1 MIIIY
6 IIIKLVEV
14 MITFIICEV
23 MLLGREGFE
32 QLLGFHAAPM
42 LLGLKTASLLS
53 FQKSRFEDFEG
64 LLASYMQCF
73 NCKGI
78 SVFRLS
84 EGEEYVLLLFY
95 RRGALLKDLAQP
107 AAKKILKKLG
117 YLDEDT
123 LMGKLE
129 YLKMRM
135 QLKKSFPHEVG
146 LFLGYPPEDVAGFI
160 RHKGQDFAYSGYW
173 KVYANER
180 ETRALF
186 GLYADC
192 THDFCLR
199 LEAGERLPDLV
210 KAV

>member
-1 MIIIY
+1 
-6 IIIKLVEV
+6 
-14 MITFIICEV
+14 
-23 MLLGREGFE
+23 LGREGFE

-42 LLGLKTASLLS
+42 LMGLKTASLLS
-53 FQKSRFEDFEG
+53 FQKSRFDDFEA
-64 LLASYMQCF
+64 LLAGYQQCF
-73 NCKGI
+73 TCKGI

-95 RRGALLKDLAQP
+95 REGALRQDLAQP
-107 AAKKILKKLG
+107 AAKKILGRLG
-117 YLDEDT
+117 YRDDDT

-135 QLKKSFPHEVG
+135 QLRKSFPHEVG

-160 RHKGQDFAYSGYW
+160 QHKGQDFVCSGCW

-186 GLYADC
+186 ELYAEC

>member
-1 MIIIY
+1 MIIS
-6 IIIKLVEV
+6 
-14 MITFIICEV
+14 IICEV

-42 LLGLKTASLLS
+42 LMGLKSASLLS

-95 RRGALLKDLAQP
+95 RKRALLKDLAHP
-107 AAKKILKKLG
+107 LAKKILIRFG
-117 YLDEDT
+117 YRGDDT
-123 LMGKLE
+123 LMGMLE
-129 YLKMRM
+129 YLKLRM
-135 QLKKSFPHEVG
+135 QLRKSFPHEVG
-146 LFLGYPPEDVAGFI
+146 LFLGYPPEDVEGFI
-160 RHKGQDFAYSGYW
+160 RHKGQDFSYSGYW

-186 GLYADC
+186 DLYADC

-199 LEAGERLPDLV
+199 LEGGASLPDLV

>member
-1 MIIIY
+1 M
-6 IIIKLVEV
+6 
-14 MITFIICEV
+14 
-23 MLLGREGFE
+23 GREGFE

-42 LLGLKTASLLS
+42 LMGLKTASLLS

-64 LLASYMQCF
+64 LLASYMPCF

-95 RRGALLKDLAQP
+95 RKRALIEDLARP
-107 AAKKILKKLG
+107 AAKKILRKLG
-117 YLDEDT
+117 YRKEDT
-123 LMGKLE
+123 LAGMLE
-129 YLKMRM
+129 YLRLRM
-135 QLKKSFPHEVG
+135 QLRKSFPHEVG

-160 RHKGQDFAYSGYW
+160 QHKGQDFAYSGYW

-186 GLYADC
+186 DLYADC
-192 THDFCLR
+192 TQDFCLR
-199 LEAGERLPDLV
+199 LEGGARLPDLV

>member
-1 MIIIY
+1 MG
-6 IIIKLVEV
+6 KA
-14 MITFIICEV
+14 
-23 MLLGREGFE
+23 GFE
-32 QLLGFHAAPM
+32 HLLGFHAAPM

-53 FQKSRFEDFEG
+53 FQKSRFDDFEAM
-64 LLASYMQCF
+64 LAGYLPCF
-73 NCKGI
+73 KCKGI

-95 RRGALLKDLAQP
+95 RKKSLLKDLARP
-107 AAKKILKKLG
+107 AAKKILKQLG
-117 YLDEDT
+117 YRNDDT
-123 LMGKLE
+123 LMGMLE

-160 RHKGQDFAYSGYW
+160 KHKGQDFAYSGYW

-186 GLYADC
+186 DLYADC
-192 THDFCLR
+192 TQDFCLR
-199 LEAGERLPDLV
+199 LEGGASLPDLV